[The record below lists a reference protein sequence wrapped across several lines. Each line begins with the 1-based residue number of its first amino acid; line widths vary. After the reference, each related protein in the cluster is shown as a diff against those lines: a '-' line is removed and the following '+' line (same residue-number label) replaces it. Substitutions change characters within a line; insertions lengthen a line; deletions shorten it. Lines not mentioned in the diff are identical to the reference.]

1 MYHGPY
7 LNGASLGKASCSM
20 AADIHDRRK
29 GPMRRLAPL
38 VLFASLA
45 HPSLARNIYQA
56 FSDSKAEAVKEMEHQ
71 RISNNM
77 GTMIPWFSNLIVED
91 RALMGEDLL
100 PYGIA
105 ANRNALELI
114 LRYHYEQGITDRKF
128 AIEDIFHPELL
139 NT

>member
-1 MYHGPY
+1 
-7 LNGASLGKASCSM
+7 
-20 AADIHDRRK
+20 
-29 GPMRRLAPL
+29 
-38 VLFASLA
+38 
-45 HPSLARNIYQA
+45 
-56 FSDSKAEAVKEMEHQ
+56 MEHQ